1 LTSAGIASHRSGP
14 GAEVGSIEEIRSPVI
29 VMTCAPTDARAVPI
43 ACEQMMVREVSLL
56 MTL

>member
-1 LTSAGIASHRSGP
+1 
-14 GAEVGSIEEIRSPVI
+14 
-29 VMTCAPTDARAVPI
+29 MTCAPADARAVPI